1 MSLEK
6 RNGTRAG
13 TVIGVHVEL
22 DFRTDYLPPRQILTG
37 FLMLAEQSAID
48 LDLRCRK
55 TLSDSHPER
64 ALVRATVDGHEI
76 AYDVADDYYF
86 DQEKTEELLSSLDAY
101 FKRSYDPLTHD
112 GWEGAERIHRLGF
125 NYHVELR
132 HKAFHTLDWAEP
144 KRYARVVA
152 RRLLGHEVRPLV
164 DTYEVTPHF
173 VAEPTAIFYARVW
186 NPAGETL
193 GESVSADVSEH
204 RSMLNEMRAEC
215 VRQLNAEFGP
225 RFSGGLEPTAYA
237 LAHPD
242 YSSLVKDR
250 TKTSKKA
257 YLEQMHRT
265 DVCVGSLG
273 LGDANGW
280 KMGEYVAASRAIV
293 NERMRYLVPG
303 DFAPGRNYQEF
314 TTADECVEQVGRL
327 LNNPEAVHQMKCE
340 NQHYYRE
347 YLRPDKLVLRSLQTL
362 QNVVQRRND
371 P

>member
-1 MSLEK
+1 M
-6 RNGTRAG
+6 
-13 TVIGVHVEL
+13 
-22 DFRTDYLPPRQILTG
+22 
-37 FLMLAEQSAID
+37 
-48 LDLRCRK
+48 
-55 TLSDSHPER
+55 
-64 ALVRATVDGHEI
+64 
-76 AYDVADDYYF
+76 
-86 DQEKTEELLSSLDAY
+86 
-101 FKRSYDPLTHD
+101 
-112 GWEGAERIHRLGF
+112 
-125 NYHVELR
+125 
-132 HKAFHTLDWAEP
+132 
-144 KRYARVVA
+144 VA

-280 KMGEYVAASRAIV
+280 KMGEYVSASRAIV